1 MSNFPLRF
9 CGAHELPSD
18 IATIDREVS
27 SDVVAH
33 AFVEA
38 VVPSAN
44 RVVVVCTAIDDAIGR
59 MHVECVMVVWFVDGE
74 SEFEDAHAGEVGIF
88 AQFFDGRRD
97 DTQIFS
103 DDFEV
108 G

>member
-1 MSNFPLRF
+1 
-9 CGAHELPSD
+9 
-18 IATIDREVS
+18 
-27 SDVVAH
+27 
-33 AFVEA
+33 
-38 VVPSAN
+38 
-44 RVVVVCTAIDDAIGR
+44 
-59 MHVECVMVVWFVDGE
+59 MVVWFVDGE